1 MCAYVCICAQSCLIL
16 CNPRDYSPP
25 GFSVHGIFQAT
36 MNTGVGCWDQTGTS
50 VSPALAGGFFT
61 ASATWEAQGKIISIQ
76 IIK

>member
-16 CNPRDYSPP
+16 RNPRDYSPP
-25 GFSVHGIFQAT
+25 GFSVHGIFQAR
-36 MNTGVGCWDQTGTS
+36 MNTGVGCRDQTGTS